1 MTGNFFWRE
10 VTRRVAAFHNDGS
23 TPRAGHIDPR
33 SIVSTRAMRKFA
45 PTLARRTATT
55 RGAFV
60 AFLADRVA
68 VPVGS
73 LGVTPRSV
81 SWGAPGDPSPLRGF
95 TAAQAEPVDTSPS
108 PPPPPPSKTPSPPTA
123 DRRNKAKTLSEQFA
137 DAMKGTD
144 GLTPSKTV
152 ELLDRFIVGQADAKR
167 ACAVALRNRWRRH
180 RVDPSL
186 RDEIV
191 PKNILMI
198 GPTGCGKTE
207 IARRLAKITDSP
219 FVKVEATKFTEVGFH
234 GRDVDQIIKDLVDN
248 SMQITKGKLRN
259 RFKAEVDEIVENKVV
274 DFMCGE
280 TSGTPRAT
288 LSSDVP
294 RGRARL
300 AGHRARAPRGRR
312 RQQGRRHRSG
322 WRREPRAGG
331 DSAREAHRAG
341 DASSRGVS
349 KKRVTVA
356 ECRPLIEEMEY
367 DRLINSD
374 VVVKEALS
382 AVENDGIV
390 FLDEIDKIVSSSDYR
405 HGADASSEGV
415 QRDLL
420 PIIEGSTVQTKHG
433 NVNTDQI
440 LFIASGAFHQ
450 CKPSDMLAE
459 LQGRLPIKVELKGLT
474 RDDLLRILTEPEAN
488 VLKQQRALL
497 ETEGVELEFA
507 PTPVAHI
514 ATMAAEV
521 NRTVDNIGARRL
533 HTVLERIVEDISF
546 HAPERVAAH
555 KDAGGEGLLK
565 VVIDVKD
572 VDDAI
577 GELMHQ
583 NGPQQVRAVTRRTR
597 GARSGAR
604 EKRKTSAKGRPR
616 YERIVLFV
624 FLRTMNHSR
633 RSSISFSS
641 SSSSSA
647 GPTSVASAGRPSG
660 RDRRGRARERHE
672 KRHAAWRRIAP
683 VVSSVARVR
692 AAISASVRF
701 CFRPRAGIPTV
712 SISSHKS

>member
-1 MTGNFFWRE
+1 
-10 VTRRVAAFHNDGS
+10 
-23 TPRAGHIDPR
+23 
-33 SIVSTRAMRKFA
+33 
-45 PTLARRTATT
+45 
-55 RGAFV
+55 
-60 AFLADRVA
+60 
-68 VPVGS
+68 
-73 LGVTPRSV
+73 
-81 SWGAPGDPSPLRGF
+81 
-95 TAAQAEPVDTSPS
+95 
-108 PPPPPPSKTPSPPTA
+108 
-123 DRRNKAKTLSEQFA
+123 
-137 DAMKGTD
+137 
-144 GLTPSKTV
+144 V

-248 SMQITKGKLRN
+248 SMQITRGKLRN

-274 DFMCGE
+274 DFMCGASAGDTTRE
-280 TSGTPRAT
+280 AFLHMYRDGQLDSRVIELELPESGGEGKG
-288 LSSDVP
+288 LGDVFGGNQGLNQE
-294 RGRARL
+294 RVVIQL
-300 AGHRARAPRGRR
+300 EKLIAPGMRR
-312 RQQGRRHRSG
+312 RGSMT
-322 WRREPRAGG
+322 
-331 DSAREAHRAG
+331 
-341 DASSRGVS
+341 

-420 PIIEGSTVQTKHG
+420 PIIEGSTVSTKHG

-450 CKPSDMLAE
+450 CKPGDMLAE
-459 LQGRLPIKVELKGLT
+459 LQGRLPIKVELRGLT
-474 RDDLLRILTEPEAN
+474 KDDLLRILTEPEAN

-497 ETEGVELEFA
+497 ETEGVDLEFSDA
-507 PTPVAHI
+507 AVRHI
-514 ATMAAEV
+514 AEMAAEV

-546 HAPERVAAH
+546 AAPERVAEW
-555 KDAGGEGLLK
+555 KRNGNEGNLK
-565 VVIDVKD
+565 VVIEVED
-572 VDDAI
+572 VDNAI
-577 GELMHQ
+577 GELM
-583 NGPQQVRAVTRRTR
+583 T
-597 GARSGAR
+597 
-604 EKRKTSAKGRPR
+604 KTDLSRF
-616 YERIVLFV
+616 VL
-624 FLRTMNHSR
+624 
-633 RSSISFSS
+633 
-641 SSSSSA
+641 
-647 GPTSVASAGRPSG
+647 
-660 RDRRGRARERHE
+660 
-672 KRHAAWRRIAP
+672 
-683 VVSSVARVR
+683 
-692 AAISASVRF
+692 
-701 CFRPRAGIPTV
+701 
-712 SISSHKS
+712 

>member
-1 MTGNFFWRE
+1 MLALVVLRRAAVGAALA
-10 VTRRVAAFHNDGS
+10 TRPAVGVGSGDNDVSFSPAAF
-23 TPRAGHIDPR
+23 AGVDTSRMP
-33 SIVSTRAMRKFA
+33 AFA
-45 PTLARRTATT
+45 PRDA
-55 RGAFV
+55 
-60 AFLADRVA
+60 
-68 VPVGS
+68 
-73 LGVTPRSV
+73 
-81 SWGAPGDPSPLRGF
+81 RGF
-95 TAAQAEPVDTSPS
+95 HAHASASAAQAEPVDVA
-108 PPPPPPSKTPSPPTA
+108 PPPPPTAVTPPPSTGARSKNRA
-123 DRRNKAKTLSEQFA
+123 HTLTEQFA
-137 DAMKGTD
+137 EALRGTD

-152 ELLDRFIVGQADAKR
+152 ELLDRFIVGQQDAKR

-248 SMQITKGKLRN
+248 SMQITKGKLRT

-280 TSGTPRAT
+280 TSGDVTRDAFAQMYREGALDARVIELELPD
-288 LSSDVP
+288 SGSDGSKAFGDANQGGASHERVVIQ
-294 RGRARL
+294 L
-300 AGHRARAPRGRR
+300 EKLIAPGMRR
-312 RQQGRRHRSG
+312 RG
-322 WRREPRAGG
+322 
-331 DSAREAHRAG
+331 
-341 DASSRGVS
+341 GVS
-349 KKRVTVA
+349 KKRMTVA

-367 DRLINSD
+367 DRLINGD

-507 PTPVAHI
+507 PDAVAHV
-514 ATMAAEV
+514 ASMAAEV

-546 HAPERVAAH
+546 HAPERVAEH

-565 VVIDVKD
+565 VVISVAD
-572 VDDAI
+572 VDAAI
-577 GELMHQ
+577 GELMQ
-583 NGPQQVRAVTRRTR
+583 
-597 GARSGAR
+597 
-604 EKRKTSAKGRPR
+604 KTDLSRF
-616 YERIVLFV
+616 VL
-624 FLRTMNHSR
+624 
-633 RSSISFSS
+633 
-641 SSSSSA
+641 
-647 GPTSVASAGRPSG
+647 
-660 RDRRGRARERHE
+660 
-672 KRHAAWRRIAP
+672 
-683 VVSSVARVR
+683 
-692 AAISASVRF
+692 
-701 CFRPRAGIPTV
+701 
-712 SISSHKS
+712 

>member
-1 MTGNFFWRE
+1 MSMLAPVVLRRATAARGRACAAVGAALATRPAFGPGSGNNDVSFSPALGWLDAS
-10 VTRRVAAFHNDGS
+10 RVPALA
-23 TPRAGHIDPR
+23 PRDA
-33 SIVSTRAMRKFA
+33 
-45 PTLARRTATT
+45 
-55 RGAFV
+55 
-60 AFLADRVA
+60 
-68 VPVGS
+68 
-73 LGVTPRSV
+73 
-81 SWGAPGDPSPLRGF
+81 RGF
-95 TAAQAEPVDTSPS
+95 HAHASASAAQAEPVDVA
-108 PPPPPPSKTPSPPTA
+108 PPPPPTAAPPPSSGARSKNRA
-123 DRRNKAKTLSEQFA
+123 HTLTEQFA
-137 DAMKGTD
+137 EALRGTD

-152 ELLDRFIVGQADAKR
+152 ELLDRFIVGQQDAKR

-248 SMQITKGKLRN
+248 SMQITKGKLRT

-280 TSGTPRAT
+280 TSGDVTRDAFLTMYREGALDARVIELELPD
-288 LSSDVP
+288 SGSDGSKAFGDGNQGGASHERVVIQ
-294 RGRARL
+294 L
-300 AGHRARAPRGRR
+300 EKLIAPGMRR
-312 RQQGRRHRSG
+312 RG
-322 WRREPRAGG
+322 
-331 DSAREAHRAG
+331 
-341 DASSRGVS
+341 GVS
-349 KKRVTVA
+349 KKRMTVA

-497 ETEGVELEFA
+497 ETEGVELVFA
-507 PTPVAHI
+507 PDAVARV

-555 KDAGGEGLLK
+555 KEAGGEGLLK
-565 VVIDVKD
+565 VVISVAD
-572 VDDAI
+572 VDAAI
-577 GELMHQ
+577 GELMQ
-583 NGPQQVRAVTRRTR
+583 
-597 GARSGAR
+597 
-604 EKRKTSAKGRPR
+604 KTDLSRF
-616 YERIVLFV
+616 VL
-624 FLRTMNHSR
+624 
-633 RSSISFSS
+633 
-641 SSSSSA
+641 
-647 GPTSVASAGRPSG
+647 
-660 RDRRGRARERHE
+660 
-672 KRHAAWRRIAP
+672 
-683 VVSSVARVR
+683 
-692 AAISASVRF
+692 
-701 CFRPRAGIPTV
+701 
-712 SISSHKS
+712 

>member
-1 MTGNFFWRE
+1 MSMLTPVVLRRATVARRACAAVGAALT
-10 VTRRVAAFHNDGS
+10 TRPAVGLGSVNNDVSVSPAFGCVDTSRVPGFA
-23 TPRAGHIDPR
+23 PR
-33 SIVSTRAMRKFA
+33 SA
-45 PTLARRTATT
+45 
-55 RGAFV
+55 
-60 AFLADRVA
+60 
-68 VPVGS
+68 
-73 LGVTPRSV
+73 
-81 SWGAPGDPSPLRGF
+81 RGF
-95 TAAQAEPVDTSPS
+95 HAHASASAAQADPVDVA
-108 PPPPPPSKTPSPPTA
+108 PPPPPTTATPPPSAGARSKNRA
-123 DRRNKAKTLSEQFA
+123 HTLTEQFVEA
-137 DAMKGTD
+137 LRGTD

-152 ELLDRFIVGQADAKR
+152 ELLDRFIVGQQDAKR

-248 SMQITKGKLRN
+248 SMQITKGKLRT

-280 TSGTPRAT
+280 TSGDVTRDAFAQMYREGALDARVIELELPD
-288 LSSDVP
+288 SGSDGSKAFGENSQGGASHERVVIQ
-294 RGRARL
+294 L
-300 AGHRARAPRGRR
+300 EKLIAPGMRR
-312 RQQGRRHRSG
+312 RG
-322 WRREPRAGG
+322 
-331 DSAREAHRAG
+331 
-341 DASSRGVS
+341 GVS
-349 KKRVTVA
+349 KKRMTVA

-367 DRLINSD
+367 DRLINGD

-390 FLDEIDKIVSSSDYR
+390 FLDEVDKIVSSSDYR

-507 PTPVAHI
+507 ADAVAHV
-514 ATMAAEV
+514 ASMAAEV

-555 KDAGGEGLLK
+555 KEAGGEGLLK
-565 VVIDVKD
+565 VVISVAD
-572 VDDAI
+572 VDAAI
-577 GELMHQ
+577 GELMQ
-583 NGPQQVRAVTRRTR
+583 
-597 GARSGAR
+597 
-604 EKRKTSAKGRPR
+604 KTDLSRF
-616 YERIVLFV
+616 VL
-624 FLRTMNHSR
+624 
-633 RSSISFSS
+633 
-641 SSSSSA
+641 
-647 GPTSVASAGRPSG
+647 
-660 RDRRGRARERHE
+660 
-672 KRHAAWRRIAP
+672 
-683 VVSSVARVR
+683 
-692 AAISASVRF
+692 
-701 CFRPRAGIPTV
+701 
-712 SISSHKS
+712 